1 MKLAFLRGTGS
12 RTDTMA
18 NQDVDELFE
27 VKNSFYI
34 GNYQHCINEAQKLQ
48 PSTPEIR
55 QERDIFL
62 YRALIGQ
69 RKYGVVLSEIKPS
82 SPVPLQALRL
92 LARYLQSPD
101 GRPTV
106 VNELEAQL
114 SGNVDLSNTALLVV
128 AATIYCH
135 EENYEGA
142 LRVLNQ
148 SDALECRALMVQTY
162 LKMERPDAARK
173 ELKTLQEKDD
183 DATLTQLAQAWTHI
197 ATGGEKLQD
206 AYYIFQE
213 LMDKNASTPVLL
225 NGQAVCFLGQAK
237 YEEAEGA
244 LQEAL
249 DKDPNNPDTLINL
262 MVLAHHTSKPP
273 EVASRYLA
281 QLRDDH
287 KTHKFVEDI
296 KIKEEEFNRLV
307 KQYAA

>member
-1 MKLAFLRGTGS
+1 
-12 RTDTMA
+12 MA
-18 NQDVDELFE
+18 GQEVDELFE

-48 PSTPEIR
+48 PSTPELR
-55 QERDIFL
+55 LERDVFL
-62 YRALIGQ
+62 NRALIGQ
-69 RKYGVVLSEIKPS
+69 RKYGVVQSEIKTSAPPS
-82 SPVPLQALRL
+82 LQALKL
-92 LARYLQSPD
+92 LARYLQSTS
-101 GRPTV
+101 GRSSV
-106 VNELEAQL
+106 VNELESEL
-114 SGNVDLSNTALLVV
+114 SGSVDLTNTALLVV

-135 EENYEGA
+135 EDNYEAA

-162 LKMERPDAARK
+162 LMMERVDAARK

-183 DATLTQLAQAWTHI
+183 DATLTQMAQAWIHI
-197 ATGGEKLQD
+197 ASGGEKLQD

-213 LMDKNASTPVLL
+213 LMDKNSSTAVLL
-225 NGQAVCFLGQAK
+225 NGQAACFLGQGK

-262 MVLAHHTSKPP
+262 MVLAHHTSKPQ

-281 QLRDDH
+281 QLRDEH
-287 KTHKFVEDI
+287 KSHKFVEGI
-296 KIKEEEFNRLV
+296 VGKEEEFNRLV

>member
-1 MKLAFLRGTGS
+1 
-12 RTDTMA
+12 MA
-18 NQDVDELFE
+18 SQEVDELFE

-48 PSTPEIR
+48 PSTPELR
-55 QERDIFL
+55 LERDVFL

-69 RKYGVVLSEIKPS
+69 RKYGVVQSEIKASAP
-82 SPVPLQALRL
+82 PPLQALKL
-92 LARYLQSPD
+92 LAQYFQSTS
-101 GRPTV
+101 GRSNV

-114 SGNVDLSNTALLVV
+114 SKSVDLTNIALLVV
-128 AATIYCH
+128 AATIYSH
-135 EENYEGA
+135 EDNYEAA

-162 LKMERPDAARK
+162 LLMERVDAARK

-183 DATLTQLAQAWTHI
+183 DATLTQMAQAWIHI
-197 ATGGEKLQD
+197 ASGGEKLQD

-213 LMDKNASTPVLL
+213 LIDKNSSTAVLL
-225 NGQAVCFLGQAK
+225 NGQAACFLGQGK

-262 MVLAHHTSKPP
+262 MVLAHHTAKPQ

-281 QLRDDH
+281 QLRDEH
-287 KTHKFVEDI
+287 KTHKFVDSI
-296 KIKEEEFNRLV
+296 VAKEEEFNRLV

>member
-1 MKLAFLRGTGS
+1 
-12 RTDTMA
+12 MA
-18 NQDVDELFE
+18 SQEVDELFE
-27 VKNSFYI
+27 VKNSFFI

-48 PSTPEIR
+48 PSTPELR
-55 QERDIFL
+55 LERDVFL

-69 RKYGVVLSEIKPS
+69 RKYGVVQSEIKASAP
-82 SPVPLQALRL
+82 PPLQALKL
-92 LARYLQSPD
+92 LAQYFQSTS
-101 GRPTV
+101 GRSSV

-114 SGNVDLSNTALLVV
+114 SKSVDLTNIALLVV
-128 AATIYCH
+128 AATIYSH
-135 EENYEGA
+135 EDNYEAA

-162 LKMERPDAARK
+162 LLMERVDAARK

-183 DATLTQLAQAWTHI
+183 DATLTQMAQAWIHI
-197 ATGGEKLQD
+197 ASGGEKLQD

-213 LMDKNASTPVLL
+213 LIDKNSSTAVLL
-225 NGQAVCFLGQAK
+225 NGQAACFLGQGK

-262 MVLAHHTSKPP
+262 MVLAHHTAKPQ

-281 QLRDDH
+281 QLRDEH
-287 KTHKFVEDI
+287 KTHKFVDSI
-296 KIKEEEFNRLV
+296 VAKEEEFNRLM

>member
-1 MKLAFLRGTGS
+1 
-12 RTDTMA
+12 MA
-18 NQDVDELFE
+18 SQEVDELFE

-48 PSTPEIR
+48 PSTPELR
-55 QERDIFL
+55 LERDVFL
-62 YRALIGQ
+62 NRALIGQ
-69 RKYGVVLSEIKPS
+69 RKYGVVQSEIKASAP
-82 SPVPLQALRL
+82 PPLQALKL
-92 LARYLQSPD
+92 LARYFQSTS
-101 GRPTV
+101 GRSAV
-106 VNELEAQL
+106 VNELESQL
-114 SGNVDLSNTALLVV
+114 SGSVDLTNTALLVV
-128 AATIYCH
+128 AATIYSH
-135 EENYEGA
+135 EDNHEAA

-162 LKMERPDAARK
+162 ILMERVDAARK

-183 DATLTQLAQAWTHI
+183 DATLTQMSQAWIHI
-197 ATGGEKLQD
+197 ASGGEKLQD

-213 LMDKNASTPVLL
+213 LIDKNSSTAVLL
-225 NGQAVCFLGQAK
+225 NGQAACFLGQGK

-262 MVLAHHTSKPP
+262 MVLAHHTAKPQ

-281 QLRDDH
+281 QLRDEH
-287 KTHKFVEDI
+287 KSHKFVEGI
-296 KIKEEEFNRLV
+296 VAKEEEFNRLV

>member
-1 MKLAFLRGTGS
+1 
-12 RTDTMA
+12 MA
-18 NQDVDELFE
+18 TPDIDELFE

-34 GNYQHCINEAQKLQ
+34 GNFQHCINEAQKLQ
-48 PSTPEIR
+48 SSSPELR
-55 QERDIFL
+55 LERDVFL
-62 YRALIGQ
+62 YRSLIGQ
-69 RKYGVVLSEIKPS
+69 RKYGVVQSEIKPS
-82 SPVPLQALRL
+82 APAPLQALKL
-92 LARYLQSPD
+92 LARYLQSPEN
-101 GRPTV
+101 RSTV
-106 VNELEAQL
+106 VSELESQL
-114 SGNVDLSNTALLVV
+114 SGNVDLTNTALLIV

-183 DATLTQLAQAWTHI
+183 DATLTQMAQAWTHI

-213 LMDKNASTPVLL
+213 LMDKNSSTPVLL

-237 YEEAEGA
+237 NEEAEGA

-262 MVLAHHTSKPP
+262 MVLAHHTDKPQ

-296 KIKEEEFNRLV
+296 KMKEEEFNRLV
-307 KQYAA
+307 KQYAS

>member
-1 MKLAFLRGTGS
+1 
-12 RTDTMA
+12 MA
-18 NQDVDELFE
+18 SQEVDELFE
-27 VKNSFYI
+27 VKNSFFI

-48 PSTPEIR
+48 PSTPELR
-55 QERDIFL
+55 LERDVFL

-69 RKYGVVLSEIKPS
+69 RKYGVVQSEIKASAP
-82 SPVPLQALRL
+82 PPLQALKL
-92 LARYLQSPD
+92 LAQYFQSTS
-101 GRPTV
+101 GRSSV

-114 SGNVDLSNTALLVV
+114 SKSVDLTNIALLVV
-128 AATIYCH
+128 AATIYSH
-135 EENYEGA
+135 EDNYEAA

-162 LKMERPDAARK
+162 LLMERVDAARK

-183 DATLTQLAQAWTHI
+183 DATLTQMAQAWIHI

-213 LMDKNASTPVLL
+213 LIDKNSSTAVLL
-225 NGQAVCFLGQAK
+225 NGQAACFLGQGK

-262 MVLAHHTSKPP
+262 MVLAHHTAKPQ

-281 QLRDDH
+281 QLRDEH
-287 KTHKFVEDI
+287 KTHKFVDSI
-296 KIKEEEFNRLV
+296 VAKEEEFNRLM

>member
-1 MKLAFLRGTGS
+1 MGTS
-12 RTDTMA
+12 VNMA
-18 NQDVDELFE
+18 NQEVDELFE

-34 GNYQHCINEAQKLQ
+34 GNYQHCINEAQKQ
-48 PSTPEIR
+48 KSTSPELLL
-55 QERDIFL
+55 ERDIYL

-69 RKYGVVLSEIKPS
+69 RKYGVVQSEIKASAAP
-82 SPVPLQALRL
+82 PLQALKL
-92 LARYLQSPD
+92 LARYLYSSSD
-101 GRPTV
+101 RVTI
-106 VNELEAQL
+106 VNDLEAQL
-114 SGNVDLSNTALLVV
+114 SGNVDMANTALLIV

-135 EENYEGA
+135 EDNYEAA
-142 LRVLNQ
+142 LRVLSQ

-162 LKMERPDAARK
+162 LKMERLDAARK

-183 DATLTQLAQAWTHI
+183 DATLTQMAQAWTHI

-213 LMDKNASTPVLL
+213 LLDKNSSTPILL

-262 MVLAHHTSKPP
+262 MVLAHHTGKPQ
-273 EVASRYLA
+273 EVANRYLV
-281 QLRDDH
+281 QLRDEH
-287 KTHKFVEDI
+287 KSHKFVEDI
-296 KIKEEEFNRLV
+296 TAKEEEFNRLV

>member
-1 MKLAFLRGTGS
+1 PS
-12 RTDTMA
+12 VTMA
-18 NQDVDELFE
+18 EVDELFE

-48 PSTPEIR
+48 PSTPELR
-55 QERDIFL
+55 QERDVFL

-69 RKYGVVLSEIKPS
+69 RKYGVVQSEIKPS
-82 SPVPLQALRL
+82 AAAPLQALKL
-92 LARYLQSPD
+92 LACYMQSPEN
-101 GRPTV
+101 RTTI
-106 VNELEAQL
+106 VNDVESQL
-114 SGNVDLSNTALLVV
+114 SGNVDLTNIALLVV
-128 AATIYCH
+128 AATIYSH
-135 EENYEGA
+135 EENYEAA

-148 SDALECRALMVQTY
+148 SDALECRALIVQTY
-162 LKMERPDAARK
+162 LKMERVDAARK

-183 DATLTQLAQAWTHI
+183 DATLTQMAQAWTHI

-213 LMDKNASTPVLL
+213 MMDKNSSTAILL
-225 NGQAVCFLGQAK
+225 NGQAVCFLGQGK

-262 MVLAHHTSKPP
+262 MVLAHHTAKPK

-281 QLRDDH
+281 QLRDEH
-287 KTHKFVEDI
+287 KCHKFVQDI
-296 KIKEEEFNRLV
+296 VAKEEEFNRLV

>member
-1 MKLAFLRGTGS
+1 
-12 RTDTMA
+12 MA
-18 NQDVDELFE
+18 SQEVDELFE
-27 VKNSFYI
+27 VKNSFFI

-48 PSTPEIR
+48 PSTPELR
-55 QERDIFL
+55 LERDVFL

-69 RKYGVVLSEIKPS
+69 RKYGVVQSEIKASAP
-82 SPVPLQALRL
+82 PPLQALKL
-92 LARYLQSPD
+92 LAQYFQSTS
-101 GRPTV
+101 GRSSV

-114 SGNVDLSNTALLVV
+114 SKSVDLTNIALLVV
-128 AATIYCH
+128 AATIYSH
-135 EENYEGA
+135 EDNYEAA

-162 LKMERPDAARK
+162 LLMERVDAARK

-183 DATLTQLAQAWTHI
+183 DATLTQMAQAWIHI
-197 ATGGEKLQD
+197 ASGGEKLQD

-213 LMDKNASTPVLL
+213 LIDKNSSTAVLL
-225 NGQAVCFLGQAK
+225 NGQAACFLGQGK

-262 MVLAHHTSKPP
+262 MVLAHHTAKPQ

-281 QLRDDH
+281 QLRDEH
-287 KTHKFVEDI
+287 KTHKFVDSI
-296 KIKEEEFNRLV
+296 VAKEEEFNRLV